1 LEDSTYR
8 LTLLIVETLGIILL
22 LIYVIKTW
30 TIAAATVKHNKILTT
45 PIITMR
51 ILNKGEK
58 IGNREIPSD
67 GPLKRVST
75 FIENHTPLHANIKIA
90 VKYHGVIN
98 NVEFTDRVQFGPY
111 GGHAIWE
118 FAAKERFVGNFTVE
132 EFEELDT
139 CSEEERV
146 YLDIILEA
154 RPYNS
159 TLEFKR
165 IPQKQYYWN
174 GSSKNW
180 IPSPVPEITP
190 GTESES

>member
-1 LEDSTYR
+1 MEETTYR
-8 LTLLIVETLGIILL
+8 LLVFIVETLGIILL

-30 TIAAATVKHNKILTT
+30 TIASATIKHNEILTT

-58 IGNREIPSD
+58 VGNRVIPLD

-75 FIENHTPLHANIKIA
+75 LIENHTSLHANLRIA
-90 VKYHGVIN
+90 VSYHGLIN
-98 NVEFTDRVQFGPY
+98 KVEFTDSVKYGPY
-111 GGHAIWE
+111 GGHAIWG
-118 FAAKERFVGNFTVE
+118 FAAKERFVGNFTVV
-132 EFEELDT
+132 EFEKLDT
-139 CSEEERV
+139 CLEGDRV

-165 IPQKQYYWN
+165 IPQKQYYWS
-174 GSSKNW
+174 GESKNW

-190 GTESES
+190 GTESET